1 MEKIAWLLIMI
12 PLSALFTGI
21 GIYAWRRKEP
31 MWFFAGMKTEENKIS
46 DVAAYNRANGILWL
60 VYSLFMWIA
69 AAVGAVNGK
78 AGGMILMAVCIL
90 GALVLPVVYTQI
102 LRKYGK

>member
-31 MWFFAGMKTEENKIS
+31 MWFFAGMKTEEARIKDVGAFNK
-46 DVAAYNRANGILWL
+46 ANGILWL

-78 AGGMILMAVCIL
+78 AGGMILTAVCIL
-90 GALVLPVVYTQI
+90 GALVLPVAYTQI
-102 LRKYGK
+102 LRRYGK